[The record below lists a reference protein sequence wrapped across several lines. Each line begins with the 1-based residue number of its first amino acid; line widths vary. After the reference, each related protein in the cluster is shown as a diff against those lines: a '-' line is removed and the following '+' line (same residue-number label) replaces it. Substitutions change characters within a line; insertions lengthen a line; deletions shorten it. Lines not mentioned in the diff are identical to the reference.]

1 MPGYLAGQLDMG
13 SLVVTTSLA
22 SPALLALSGKKIGLV
37 RFKLIVGNAIIPLV
51 DICGIV
57 FQLQKSYII
66 YIVLRVILK
75 N

>member
-1 MPGYLAGQLDMG
+1 MPGYLAGQLDVG

-37 RFKLIVGNAIIPLV
+37 RFKLIAGNALIPLV
-51 DICGIV
+51 DIFGIV